1 MVKIFFKFVGFCFLQ
16 FISFAL
22 FMSAT
27 QGGKRALV
35 ILPIACLLGVVS
47 YLILFRRKKIY

>member
-1 MVKIFFKFVGFCFLQ
+1 MLLRFIIFVFLQ
-16 FISFAL
+16 FASFAL
-22 FMSAT
+22 FISAT

-47 YLILFRRKKIY
+47 YLILFRKKRSKQ